1 MLNNFL
7 IKIKH
12 SIWYLLQPKY
22 YKHFFYLIKR
32 KFLLN
37 HDTIENRQKAQNW
50 AAANAVSHIDALK
63 KLGLKSNVVGLDNET
78 IIEAKKL
85 AAKSSKK
92 MGGSGHIHLIYD
104 CVKLS
109 NSEKVIET
117 GVAYGWSSLA
127 ILKALSKTNNGKL
140 FSVDMPYPTKN
151 NEDDVGIVIPQ
162 YLKKNWLLIRKPD
175 QPGIIEAIDQASGQI
190 DLCHYDSDKSWWGR
204 DFAYPILWKSLKSNG
219 IFISDDIQDNL
230 YFFEFVKKNSLNFAI
245 VEFNGKFVGCIR
257 KL

>member
-1 MLNNFL
+1 MLSNIL

-12 SIWYLLQPKY
+12 SIWFLQRPKY
-22 YKHFFYLIKR
+22 YKHFFNLIKR
-32 KFLLN
+32 KFLIN
-37 HDTIENRQKAQNW
+37 HDTTENRKKAENW
-50 AAANAVSHIDALK
+50 AATNSVSHIEALK
-63 KLGLKSNVVGLDNET
+63 KLGLKSNMVGLDNKT

-85 AAKSSKK
+85 SAKSSKK

-127 ILKALSKTNNGKL
+127 ILKALSKTKNGKL
-140 FSVDMPYPTKN
+140 FSIDMPYPTKN
-151 NEDDVGIVIPQ
+151 NDDDVGIVVPQ
-162 YLKKNWLLIRKPD
+162 YLKRNWTLIRKPD
-175 QPGIIEAIDQASGQI
+175 QPGILEALDLASGQI

-230 YFFEFVKKNSLNFAI
+230 YFFEFVKKKSLNFAI

-257 KL
+257 KP